1 MIPAA
6 STHNRE
12 TEGRALKHSLKERR
26 KLLKRRQIDSR
37 EEVDLLHCLQSAH
50 DLLAAGL
57 GKTTCKEQ
65 ARGAKHRRTDLKG
78 GHEEFEYGM
87 AVGVGIGR
95 RFEDG
100 VAGRGERRGKEEE
113 ENGECRRQGPFH
125 RLAIPIE

>member
-1 MIPAA
+1 
-6 STHNRE
+6 
-12 TEGRALKHSLKERR
+12 
-26 KLLKRRQIDSR
+26 
-37 EEVDLLHCLQSAH
+37 
-50 DLLAAGL
+50 
-57 GKTTCKEQ
+57 
-65 ARGAKHRRTDLKG
+65 
-78 GHEEFEYGM
+78 M